1 MRAKGAQKL
10 KDKPYLF
17 KIVVVEFS
25 QSSLYSIFNPSDI
38 PLSPSS
44 YIRIT
49 GVDFA
54 YKTVSIE
61 DVERDCKLQFW
72 FVSPNKERFKSMY
85 PIYFKGSLGAM
96 MLIDSEREETL
107 SKVEEMTIFFREA
120 WPTYRKDNPILLA
133 VDTGICERI
142 SPGPRS
148 RLIKFAKRLNIR
160 GITELSIE
168 TRRNV
173 NEVFKMMAKL
183 IVNPEYIYKSYYL

>member
-1 MRAKGAQKL
+1 
-10 KDKPYLF
+10 
-17 KIVVVEFS
+17 
-25 QSSLYSIFNPSDI
+25 
-38 PLSPSS
+38 
-44 YIRIT
+44 
-49 GVDFA
+49 
-54 YKTVSIE
+54 
-61 DVERDCKLQFW
+61 
-72 FVSPNKERFKSMY
+72 MY